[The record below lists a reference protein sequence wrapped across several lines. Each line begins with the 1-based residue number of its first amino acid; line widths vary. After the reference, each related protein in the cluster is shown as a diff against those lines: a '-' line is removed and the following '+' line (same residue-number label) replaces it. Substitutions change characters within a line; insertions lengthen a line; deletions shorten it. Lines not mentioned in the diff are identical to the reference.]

1 MLERKYRIEG
11 VAPLVMHN
19 EQLAD
24 PMNKW
29 TRLLKEISKK
39 VKKTDDDL
47 MEMSRREWM
56 GGLYFDPTLGPYVPE
71 RCLERM
77 LRNAAAR
84 SKRGKAIVSGL
95 IVVDP
100 APLVYKGSRDP
111 DELWASGEFV
121 LRATVGVDRK
131 RIVRSRPIFRAW
143 ALEFT
148 VNFDESLLDAKE
160 IDAILDVAGRYEG
173 LCDWRPKHGR
183 FSIKAID
190 GKAVA

>member
-19 EQLAD
+19 EQMAD
-24 PMNKW
+24 PMNHW
-29 TRLLKEISKK
+29 ARLLKEISKK
-39 VKKTDDDL
+39 LKKTEDDL
-47 MEMSRREWM
+47 MEMSRREWR
-56 GGLYFDPTLGPYVPE
+56 GSLYWDETLGVHVPE

-84 SKRGKAIVSGL
+84 NKRGKAIVSGL
-95 IVVDP
+95 IVVDA
-100 APLVYKGSRDP
+100 APLIYKGSRDP
-111 DELWASGEFV
+111 EELWQSNQFL
-121 LRATVGVDRK
+121 LRATVGVERK